1 MDSDGGTRGMS
12 TKAVVSTKTVLWVE
26 MEVMAAVRGWTWKWT
41 WKGNE
46 KGQWKVKVEEVK
58 WKVEVEM
65 EVEVEVEME
74 SESGG
79 TYGYIVRV
87 CVVRVEV
94 LRRVAV
100 FSINWLFL

>member
-1 MDSDGGTRGMS
+1 MDSDGGTRGMN

-46 KGQWKVKVEEVK
+46 KGK
-58 WKVEVEM
+58 WKGKREM
-65 EVEVEVEME
+65 AMEGAME

-79 TYGYIVRV
+79 VGRMDILYGYVW
-87 CVVRVEV
+87 
-94 LRRVAV
+94 
-100 FSINWLFL
+100 FG